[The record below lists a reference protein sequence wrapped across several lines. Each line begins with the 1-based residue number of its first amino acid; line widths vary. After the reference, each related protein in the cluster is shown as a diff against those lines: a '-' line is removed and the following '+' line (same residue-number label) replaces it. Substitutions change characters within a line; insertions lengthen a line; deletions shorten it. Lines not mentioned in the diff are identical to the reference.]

1 MAAHPSHMAH
11 TDIADVPTF
20 PELDAGL
27 TLVETDGRAAGALQ
41 SLALDHLLLGDGEA
55 VWVDA
60 NGNATTASLAK
71 VAPSRRVLDRVRVAR
86 AFTAFQH
93 YSLLEDVEGPM
104 SPATDLLVAPAVDW
118 FYGGDDLRSGE
129 GEAMLGGALGRLE
142 AVAGRHDVP
151 VLVSRSGAGGL
162 GEVVAGRCDRT
173 LECVHTEF
181 GPRFSGDEFETLVFE
196 CPGGVQTTLAFWR
209 RVLERRHAA
218 VAEAEATADPREVA
232 PVGSH

>member
-1 MAAHPSHMAH
+1 MAH

-20 PELDAGL
+20 PELDPGL

-60 NGNATTASLAK
+60 NGNAATTSLAK

-93 YSLLEDVEGPM
+93 YGLLEDVEGPL

-118 FYGGDDLRSGE
+118 FYRDDDLRSGE
-129 GEAMLGGALGRLE
+129 GEAMLAGALDRLGT
-142 AVAGRHDVP
+142 VAERHDLP
-151 VLVSRSGAGGL
+151 VLVSRSGADGL
-162 GEVVAGRCDRT
+162 GAAVAGRCDRT

-181 GPRFSGDEFETLVFE
+181 GPRFSGDGFETLVFE

-218 VAEAEATADPREVA
+218 AAEAAAATDLQGVA
-232 PVGSH
+232 SVGSH